1 MTLFSIPMDLI
12 TLGIMYYWNHTVF
25 SLGVWFVMQHS
36 LHGSSMLFMCQRLSN
51 MPLHGYTTCY
61 LSFHLLVNFW
71 FPPPPPPA
79 PLFGDIV
86 KSTGVQ
92 AYDQMSDFNYFSYS
106 LINAWW
112 RVTYL
117 FPEAA

>member
-1 MTLFSIPMDLI
+1 MLSVLPSI
-12 TLGIMYYWNHTVF
+12 GE
-25 SLGVWFVMQHS
+25 
-36 LHGSSMLFMCQRLSN
+36 
-51 MPLHGYTTCY
+51 
-61 LSFHLLVNFW
+61 LLVS
-71 FPPPPPPA
+71 PRPPPA